1 MEQSVW
7 VNGLVQG
14 LVGVLILG
22 LIAVSLWVL
31 EVPQRLR
38 QAPQWLRSPTI
49 QTFYQRVLQ
58 PHRLAL
64 QWTSLTVVL
73 DAGLIALPLEG
84 TVDRLEFCL
93 GAVVAVQ
100 VAIVGIRVM
109 NQWFDSYW
117 LTLALAGD
125 KSINS
130 EFLLLA
136 RFVAQLSLALVTLII
151 FAETHTLNLVGL
163 LASIGIGGVA
173 LAFASQKIVEQ
184 LLWSVVIY
192 VDRPFDVGDYIH
204 LPDRTLGKVEEV
216 GWRSTKIRLSGK
228 NTLSIIPNSH
238 LAQVNIE
245 NLSRA
250 QRVILMISLS
260 FFEPMID
267 EEKAL
272 VRQLILDSTVDILGI
287 DHSLTEVS
295 FQAPPASANSRIKLE
310 AQSLF
315 FILGAAETSLELRRS
330 LLAIARD
337 NITQRLQSYDLIFE
351 IQDKVV
357 EVTQPMN
364 I

>member
-1 MEQSVW
+1 MEQSLW
-7 VNGLVQG
+7 ANWLIQILLGG
-14 LVGVLILG
+14 LILG
-22 LIAVSLWVL
+22 LTGLGLWVL
-31 EVPQRLR
+31 EVPQRL
-38 QAPQWLRSPTI
+38 QQMPQWFQSEAT
-49 QTFYQRVLQ
+49 QTFYQQVLQ
-58 PHRLAL
+58 PHRSAL
-64 QWTSLTVVL
+64 QWTSLSVGL
-73 DAGLIALPLEG
+73 DLALIALPLTG
-84 TVDRLEFCL
+84 PVAQLEFVL
-93 GAVVAVQ
+93 GLVVALQ
-100 VAIVGIRVM
+100 VAIVGIRVV
-109 NQWFDSYW
+109 NQWFDSYG
-117 LTLALAGD
+117 LTLALAED
-125 KSINS
+125 KRINS

-136 RFVAQLSLALVTLII
+136 RFAAQLGLCLATLFI

-192 VDRPFDVGDYIH
+192 IDRPFEVGDYIH

-250 QRVILMISLS
+250 QRVILMIGLS
-260 FFEPMID
+260 FFEPMVD

-272 VRQLILDSTVDILGI
+272 VRQLILESTVDILGI

-295 FQAPPASANSRIKLE
+295 FQVPSEPESPRIKLK

-315 FILGAAETSLELRRS
+315 FILG
-330 LLAIARD
+330 
-337 NITQRLQSYDLIFE
+337 
-351 IQDKVV
+351 
-357 EVTQPMN
+357 
-364 I
+364 